1 MLSLRVLTDP
11 ISEMSWCLTRRRV
24 WWDSFDSMWNG
35 IHAFLLQTRASCKLG
50 LGILSLRTALQSPLS
65 APCFSLPSGI
75 PKSISEAWT
84 CSQSWSQAEV
94 HRLQQQPWLGLL
106 AGLPCFRAVP
116 AAVLPS
122 QKGPFVASQSK
133 VRLAPGMHAT
143 VQSLMLF
150 SSRIPTRIYS
160 YQHYWFVS
168 LWGASD
174 GLSSPGYKQS
184 HTEPP
189 KLP

>member
-1 MLSLRVLTDP
+1 MSSPDVSPGEGCGGILL
-11 ISEMSWCLTRRRV
+11 IASEMDPCLLV
-24 WWDSFDSMWNG
+24 SNNKNLM
-35 IHAFLLQTRASCKLG
+35 
-50 LGILSLRTALQSPLS
+50 
-65 APCFSLPSGI
+65 
-75 PKSISEAWT
+75 
-84 CSQSWSQAEV
+84 QAEPGDPESENCSSEPFICTLFFSAIGDSQEHLWDLNLQPV
-94 HRLQQQPWLGLL
+94 MESGRGTRLQQQPWLGLL

-116 AAVLPS
+116 AAVVPS
-122 QKGPFVASQSK
+122 QKGPFMASQSK
-133 VRLAPGMHAT
+133 VRLTPGMHTT

-150 SSRIPTRIYS
+150 SSRIPTRLYS
-160 YQHYWFVS
+160 YQHYWFLS